1 MGCKGLHCDGCH
13 HGSPAGPA
21 AAVLALLVIV
31 AVAARGAWPK
41 VVHAVEIAAWTM
53 SGVTGAAIVI
63 TGTVLTVRGVRRARA
78 RRAARQ
84 VTYHIAPV
92 IPAAR
97 RTEPPAID
105 RAERPA
111 WLYGSGCCQNWTPEH
126 GCSSHTGRPAM
137 SCKRV
142 RSGQTGGGSDEHRP
156 R

>member
-31 AVAARGAWPK
+31 AVGARAAWPK
-41 VVHAVEIAAWTM
+41 VVNAVEIAAWTVT
-53 SGVTGAAIVI
+53 GVTGAAIVL
-63 TGTVLTVRGVRRARA
+63 TGTVLTVRGVRRVRA
-78 RRAARQ
+78 RRAAPQ

-97 RTEPPAID
+97 RTEPPAIG
-105 RAERPA
+105 RPERPA

-126 GCSSHTGRPAM
+126 GCSHHTGRPAM
-137 SCKRV
+137 SLQARADWPD
-142 RSGQTGGGSDEHRP
+142 RRWQR
-156 R
+156 